1 MCWKLINRLTGPW
14 GAKCGIYT
22 LEGNTCGAPLMLL
35 VGSIDAD
42 LRAWNI
48 EKLKRFALG
57 GAGATA
63 DEEAGE
69 ASGSDGGAADGDGD
83 NDGDDAGRLK
93 SFTAGDLPYLESLSR
108 MGKVR
113 FPGLSAG
120 WGGGCRVIRL

>member
-1 MCWKLINRLTGPW
+1 MVLAEGSVGCQEGIN
-14 GAKCGIYT
+14 T

-69 ASGSDGGAADGDGD
+69 ASGSDGGAADGDT
-83 NDGDDAGRLK
+83 DGDDAGRLK

-113 FPGLSAG
+113 IPGLSAG